1 MGEVVQEEKAQKGA
15 KRRPKKHPGRIDM
28 TPMVDLM
35 CLLLTFFILTAAFSK
50 PKIMTITMPEK
61 DPNAP
66 APKIDARRTLNILLT
81 DSDRVYYYVGAIE
94 PGKPQPEIVKSN
106 FSKDG
111 IRKVL
116 LLKNKDLFTKISEF
130 NDKRVKGKI
139 HVSDAAAEDF
149 IKDLKKDDNVGPII
163 LIKAD
168 EGARYKDIVS
178 IVDEMAIT
186 NIASYAIVD
195 LSAPEKAL
203 LKAQPR

>member
-1 MGEVVQEEKAQKGA
+1 MGEVVQEEKAQKGE
-15 KRRPKKHPGRIDM
+15 KKRPKKQPGRIDM

-50 PKIMTITMPEK
+50 PKVMTITMPEK
-61 DPNAP
+61 DPTSTP
-66 APKIDARRTLNILLT
+66 PKIDARRTLNIILA
-81 DSDRVYYYVGAIE
+81 DSDRVFYYVGAIE
-94 PGKPQPEIVKSN
+94 PGKPQPEFVKSN

-116 LLKNKDLFTKISEF
+116 LLKNKDLFTKITEYKDS
-130 NDKRVKGKI
+130 RVKGKI
-139 HVSDAAAEDF
+139 KASDADAEEYM
-149 IKDLKKDDNVGPII
+149 KSLKKNDNVGPIV

-168 EGARYKDIVS
+168 ESSKYKDIVS

-195 LSAPEKAL
+195 LSPAEKAL